1 MVSNEYSQ
9 RMLEG
14 MANIGPE
21 EEARMRAMGAD
32 PAMMKKAAQMMS
44 SNPMMRNAAKTMM
57 KNMTPEQMAQASQQ
71 AQQQMGKMSPSDIE
85 KAMEQMN
92 K

>member
-1 MVSNEYSQ
+1 
-9 RMLEG
+9 
-14 MANIGPE
+14 
-21 EEARMRAMGAD
+21 MRAMGAD

-44 SNPMMRNAAKTMM
+44 SNPLMRNAAKTMM

-71 AQQQMGKMSPSDIE
+71 AQQQMSNMSPGDIE

>member
-1 MVSNEYSQ
+1 
-9 RMLEG
+9 
-14 MANIGPE
+14 
-21 EEARMRAMGAD
+21 MRAMGAD

-44 SNPMMRNAAKTMM
+44 SNPLMRSAAKTMM

-71 AQQQMGKMSPSDIE
+71 AQKQMSNMSPSDIE